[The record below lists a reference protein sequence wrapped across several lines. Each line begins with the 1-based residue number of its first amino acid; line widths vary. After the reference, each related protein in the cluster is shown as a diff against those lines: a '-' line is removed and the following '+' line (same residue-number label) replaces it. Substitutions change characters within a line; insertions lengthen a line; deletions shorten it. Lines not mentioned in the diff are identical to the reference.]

1 MMLATCARLRGGSLL
16 GPLPAALPA
25 SLPAVLPPPAAAAAA
40 VTAPRTPGSGSSPRR
55 GGARGLHAIYAVK
68 SKRNV
73 SSALPPPPQTGRTA
87 LYDFHVEH
95 NGKMVPFAGFTLPV
109 QYGAL
114 SIGDSHLHTRAA
126 GSASLFDVSHM
137 LQTEVYGK
145 DRAAFMESLTTADV
159 QGLAPDSGTLT
170 VFTDATS
177 GGILDDL
184 IVCSTSEDKLF
195 VVSNAGRRHHD
206 QKLMKEAE
214 ERLRAAGRDVKLRFL
229 EPDEQSLLA
238 LQGPGA
244 ARALAPLIEGVDLD
258 QLYFMRTTS
267 AKVAGVPC
275 RVTRCGYTGEDGVE
289 ISMPSEHARRVA
301 EALLQNASVKLA
313 GLGARDSLRLEAGLC
328 LYGSDIDI
336 TTTPIDAGLAWLVA
350 KRRREAADFP
360 GASVILR
367 QLKEGSLRRR
377 VGLVPVER
385 GPPARGHTAIY
396 AKGAE
401 TEDPIGEVTSGCP
414 SPSLG
419 HPIAIG
425 YVQTPHHKIG
435 SEVQLLVRNKFVR
448 AKITKMPFVPSRYYM
463 PPK

>member
-1 MMLATCARLRGGSLL
+1 MMLATCARLRGGAVLS
-16 GPLPAALPA
+16 PLPAA
-25 SLPAVLPPPAAAAAA
+25 LPAVLPPPAAHGGAA
-40 VTAPRTPGSGSSPRR
+40 PSCPRR
-55 GGARGLHAIYAVK
+55 GGARGLHAIYAIK
-68 SKRNV
+68 SKRNA
-73 SSALPPPPQTGRTA
+73 SSALPPPTQPGRTA

-114 SIGDSHLHTRAA
+114 SIGDSHLHTRAD
-126 GSASLFDVSHM
+126 GCASLFDVSHM
-137 LQTEVYGK
+137 LQTEVHGK
-145 DRAAFMESLTTADV
+145 DRAALMEALTTADV
-159 QGLAPDSGTLT
+159 QGLAPNSGTLT
-170 VFTDATS
+170 VFTDATT

-184 IVCSTSEDKLF
+184 IVCSTTEDKLY

-214 ERLRAAGRDVKLRFL
+214 ERLRAAGKDVALRFL

-258 QLYFMRTTS
+258 KLYFMRTTA

-289 ISMPSEHARRVA
+289 ISMPSEHARKVA
-301 EALLQNASVKLA
+301 EALIDNAAVKLA

-367 QLKEGSLRRR
+367 QLKEGPLRRR

-396 AKGAE
+396 ARGAE
-401 TEDPIGEVTSGCP
+401 NEDTIGEVTSGCP

-425 YVQTPHHKIG
+425 YVQAPHHKVG
-435 SEVQLLVRNKFVR
+435 TEVQLLVRNKFVR
-448 AKITKMPFVPSRYYM
+448 AKITKMPFVPSKYFM
-463 PPK
+463 APK

>member
-1 MMLATCARLRGGSLL
+1 MLASCARLRGGAVL
-16 GPLPAALPA
+16 GPLPA
-25 SLPAVLPPPAAAAAA
+25 LPAVLAPAAPALAAPAA
-40 VTAPRTPGSGSSPRR
+40 PAAPRQPR
-55 GGARGLHAIYAVK
+55 RGLHAIYAVK
-68 SKRNV
+68 SKRHA
-73 SSALPPPPQTGRTA
+73 SSVLPPPTQPGRTA

-95 NGKMVPFAGFTLPV
+95 NGKMVPFAGFVLPV
-109 QYGAL
+109 QYGAV

-137 LQTEVYGK
+137 LQTEVHGK

-170 VFTDATS
+170 VFTDPTT

-184 IVCSTSEDKLF
+184 IVCSTSEGKLF
-195 VVSNAGRRHHD
+195 VVSNAGRRQHD
-206 QKLMKEAE
+206 QKLMLQAE
-214 ERLRAAGRDVKLRFL
+214 ERLRAAGKDVTLRFM
-229 EPDEQSLLA
+229 EPEEQSLLA

-244 ARALAPLIEGVDLD
+244 AKALAPLLEGADLD
-258 QLYFMRTTS
+258 KLYFMRTVS

-289 ISMPSEHARRVA
+289 ISMASEHALKVA
-301 EALLQNASVKLA
+301 QALLDAKTAAVQLA

-328 LYGSDIDI
+328 LYGSDIDA
-336 TTTPIDAGLAWLVA
+336 TTTPVEAGLAWLVA

-360 GASVILR
+360 GASVILK
-367 QLKEGSLRRR
+367 QLKEGTLRRR

-396 AKGAE
+396 AKGKEAE
-401 TEDPIGEVTSGCP
+401 DAIGEVTSGCP

-419 HPIAIG
+419 HSIAMG
-425 YVQTPHHKIG
+425 YVQTPHNKVG
-435 SEVQLLVRNKFVR
+435 TEVHLLVRNKYVR
-448 AKITKMPFVPSRYYM
+448 AKVTKMPFVQAHYYM